1 MTSASHE
8 KVAFLGM
15 GIMGAGMA
23 ANLAKAGFKVN
34 VWNRTANNAGIE
46 QATKAGCTKFATIA
60 EAIKDCQLIF
70 SCVSDVKDVEEVLTG
85 PHGVLRAANAGAIVI
100 DTSTIGPE
108 AAKKIGSLLAE
119 KQIQFMDAPVS
130 GGDIGAQNGTL
141 TFMVGGSQSNFEM
154 AQVAF
159 KAMGKTIQLCGPI
172 GAGQALKLCN
182 QILCAVNMLAVTES
196 ILLAQ
201 KFELDPKLIPE
212 VLGTGA
218 GGSWALANLGP
229 RINNADFA
237 PAFMLKHMLKDL
249 RLVHE
254 EIETS
259 NLSLP
264 GMQLAT
270 IMFEQAADNSSDTNG
285 TQAMILGYKN

>member
-1 MTSASHE
+1 MTSAS

-15 GIMGAGMA
+15 GIMGAAMA
-23 ANLAKAGFKVN
+23 ANMAKAGLKVN

-46 QATKAGCTKFATIA
+46 LATKAGCTKFDTIA
-60 EAIKDCQLIF
+60 EAVKDCQLIF
-70 SCVSDVKDVEEVLTG
+70 SCVSDVKDVEEVLIGAKGAIQT
-85 PHGVLRAANAGAIVI
+85 ASAGSIVI
-100 DTSTIGPE
+100 DTSTIGPD
-108 AAKKIGSLLAE
+108 AAKRIGARLAE
-119 KQIQFMDAPVS
+119 KQIHFMDAPVS
-130 GGDIGAQNGTL
+130 GGDVGAKNGTL
-141 TFMVGGSQSNFEM
+141 TFMVGGSAEDFEKT
-154 AQVAF
+154 QEAF

-182 QILCAVNMLAVTES
+182 QILCAVNMVAVTES

-201 KFELDPKLIPE
+201 KFELDPKLVPE

-254 EIETS
+254 EVETT

-270 IMFEQAADNSSDTNG
+270 MMFEQAADNSSDTNG
-285 TQAMILGYKN
+285 TQAMILGYKD